1 MTAPGVLGTL
11 VVLLGLVGLAL
22 ALGYNQLVQRR
33 NGVDLA
39 FGTLDAMLQL
49 RFDLIP
55 NLVEVARASAAHE
68 RETLVRCAEARR
80 QPQAQSVS
88 PAQLE
93 NAATLGRSIGRL
105 IALAEA
111 HPDLKAGG
119 QFELLMRNLNEA
131 EERISAARRTYNAMV
146 MRYNTAQQ
154 SFPVNLVA
162 ASFGHRRRGFFE
174 ADRDAALPVPVKDS
188 R

>member
-1 MTAPGVLGTL
+1 MEHWIVGIT
-11 VVLLGLVGLAL
+11 VGLAVCAL
-22 ALGYNQLVQRR
+22 AAALAYNQLVQRR
-33 NGVDLA
+33 NGVDFA
-39 FGTLDAMLQL
+39 SSTLDAMLQL

-55 NLVEVARASAAHE
+55 NLAEVARASAAHE
-68 RETLVRCAEARR
+68 RETLLRCAEARR
-80 QPQAQSVS
+80 QGQPGSAD
-88 PAQLE
+88 QLE

-131 EERISAARRTYNAMV
+131 EERIAAARRTYNAMV

-162 ASFGHRRRGFFE
+162 ARLGHQPRAFFE
-174 ADRDAALPVPVKDS
+174 ADRDAGRPVS
-188 R
+188 IAGRL

>member
-1 MTAPGVLGTL
+1 MGDLWIVGVA
-11 VVLLGLVGLAL
+11 VGLAVSGLAL
-22 ALGYNQLVQRR
+22 ALAYNQLVQRR
-33 NGVDLA
+33 NGVDFA

-55 NLVEVARASAAHE
+55 NLAEVARASAAHE

-80 QPQAQSVS
+80 QAQPGS
-88 PAQLE
+88 PEQLE

-131 EERISAARRTYNAMV
+131 EERIAAARRTYNAMV

-162 ASFGHRRRGFFE
+162 ARFGHQPRAFFE
-174 ADRDAALPVPVKDS
+174 ADRDAARPVS
-188 R
+188 IAGRL

>member
-1 MTAPGVLGTL
+1 MQDFGVLSASWAIL
-11 VVLLGLVGLAL
+11 VVVGLGLAF
-22 ALGYNQLVQRR
+22 ANNRLVQRR
-33 NGVDLA
+33 NAVDFALA
-39 FGTLDAMLQL
+39 TLDAMLQL

-80 QPQAQSVS
+80 QPRAQPVS

-111 HPDLKAGG
+111 HPDLRAGG
-119 QFELLMRNLNEA
+119 QLELLMRNLNEA

-162 ASFGHRRRGFFE
+162 ASFGHRPRGYFE
-174 ADRDAALPVPVKDS
+174 ADRDAALPVPVKDP